1 MNKLKIVFGDCSLGV
16 AGENFHAIFNYV
28 TGGMESLVMDG
39 KEWLYRTMKPTY
51 WRALTDNDRGCGF
64 HTRSSVWLSADVF
77 QKHVGGKVVM
87 DGKEIKALRGPEN
100 NCWTGNET
108 AKEIS
113 ITFDYETLTVPAAM
127 THVTYT
133 VTPEKIRV
141 SAKFDGKEGLPQ
153 LPCFGMRMVMPT
165 KALGFTYEGLSGETY
180 PDRKKGGVHGVYEV
194 EGLPVAKY
202 IVPQENGLHCDT
214 DWVEVKRATTQDNT
228 SLKCEPYALKIAK
241 ADEKIMFSC
250 LPYTAEEFENA
261 THIEELPPARRTVL
275 CVYGAMRGVGGINS
289 WGADV
294 EEKYHISA
302 EKEIS
307 FSFDI
312 CMK

>member
-28 TGGMESLVMDG
+28 TGGMESLVVDG
-39 KEWLYRTMKPTY
+39 REWLYRTMKPTY

-64 HTRSSVWLSADVF
+64 HSRSSVWLSADVF
-77 QKHVGGKVVM
+77 QKHVGGSVVM
-87 DGKEIKALRGPEN
+87 DGKAITALRGPEN

-228 SLKCEPYALKIAK
+228 SLKCEPYTLKIAK
-241 ADEKIMFSC
+241 ADEPIMFSC

-312 CMK
+312 CVK

>member
-1 MNKLKIVFGDCSLGV
+1 MNDLKIVFGDCTLGV
-16 AGENFHAIFNYV
+16 GGENFHAIFNYV
-28 TGGMESLVMDG
+28 TGGMESLVVDG

-77 QKHVGGKVVM
+77 QKHVGSKVVM
-87 DGKEIKALRGPEN
+87 DGKEITALRGPEN

-127 THVTYT
+127 AHVTYT
-133 VTPEKIRV
+133 VTLEKIRV
-141 SAKFDGKEGLPQ
+141 SAKFDGREGLPQ
-153 LPCFGMRMVMPT
+153 LPCFGMRMIMPT
-165 KALGFTYEGLSGETY
+165 KALGFAYEGLSGETY

-214 DWVEVKRATTQDNT
+214 DWVEVKRATTQANT
-228 SLKCEPYALKIAK
+228 CPKCEPFSLKIEK
-241 ADEKIMFSC
+241 ADEKFMFSC

-302 EKEIS
+302 EKQIS

-312 CMK
+312 CVK